1 VVGQW
6 TSVDED
12 SAQLINTS
20 LTFWC

>member
-1 VVGQW
+1 VIGQW

-12 SAQLINTS
+12 STQLINTS

>member
-1 VVGQW
+1 VIGQW